1 MVDSNRISDKK
12 SLHCLI
18 EGRVQGVGFRFFAE
32 RVASRLGLTGYV
44 RNLPD
49 GRVEA
54 YAEGNTASLE
64 QFLRKMREGPGYG
77 LVTTVQESWGEPSG
91 RYSSFRIT
99 F

>member
-1 MVDSNRISDKK
+1 MSDKQ

-18 EGRVQGVGFRFFAE
+18 EGHVQGVGFRFFAE

-64 QFLRKMREGPGYG
+64 QFLAKMREGPGYG
-77 LVTTVQESWGEPSG
+77 LVTRVVESWGEASG
-91 RYSSFRIT
+91 HYASFRIT